1 MGEIT
6 LSNGQATSDSQM
18 EVCFVW
24 RPGLMPLAWKPSHF
38 QARLAA
44 TSMLAIKKTDER
56 LTDGRRFVRSPP
68 IREDPSIHL
77 LHDRLVLFLTYCEV
91 RSARRPPLPEPPPGQ
106 GRLYQHS
113 RDHMPIYIGIWL
125 LGQRRPLEETPETDA
140 QSCSTCLTKGNARL
154 SPPEQL
160 AGVQEAGRRSGMSDK
175 SLAVLS
181 MTNRQT
187 ASHSACSQC
196 PCLAGYEAR
205 IRQFGKQLIDLVERI
220 RTHRF
225 QGLRS
230 REKRFS
236 LCTISHAFL

>member
-187 ASHSACSQC
+187 ASHSAGSQF
-196 PCLAGYEAR
+196 PYLAGHEAR
-205 IRQFGKQLIDLVERI
+205 IR
-220 RTHRF
+220 
-225 QGLRS
+225 
-230 REKRFS
+230 
-236 LCTISHAFL
+236 